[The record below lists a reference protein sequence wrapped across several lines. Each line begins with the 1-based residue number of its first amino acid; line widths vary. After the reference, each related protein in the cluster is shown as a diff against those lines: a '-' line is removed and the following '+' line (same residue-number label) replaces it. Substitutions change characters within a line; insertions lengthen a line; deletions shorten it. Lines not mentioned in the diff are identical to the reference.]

1 MKKWILLV
9 GVTLCLAG
17 CKGQLNQITSES
29 YSTINHE
36 ELAINIDDNEQ
47 IDRLNQKRH
56 HQNLKDFDGV
66 LFIKQMKRGKGFGR
80 NES

>member
-17 CKGQLNQITSES
+17 CEGQLNQITSES

-47 IDRLNQKRH
+47 IDRLNQKMASSKPERFRWS
-56 HQNLKDFDGV
+56 L
-66 LFIKQMKRGKGFGR
+66 IY
-80 NES
+80 